1 MEWQPWGRDAFDRA
15 ARERKPVLLSIAAAW
30 CRACHEMDRT
40 TYADDR
46 VRRLAADRF
55 VAVRV
60 DTDQRPD
67 INDRYNLGGW
77 PTTAFLTPEGEVL
90 GGGTF
95 VAADRMAAVLV
106 QVADAFAALPSTAA
120 RPSAEPVPAGHG
132 SSRAPG
138 ISEDD
143 VFATFDE
150 RCGGFGIEPKF
161 PLTAPLLLALAL
173 HDAEPSARW
182 RAIVERTLD
191 AMADGG
197 LYDRASGGFYRYA
210 TTRDWQ
216 LPHVERL
223 LETNAA
229 LLRAY
234 VQSFV
239 TLGRERDREVAAGLV
254 RFIRGLAADRGGY
267 AASDAGHEVYAA
279 STAAAVSAL
288 LAAAAAFDDRDLAR
302 DTLGRFETF
311 LLSAYRPGEGVAHG
325 FDDAAPIR
333 ALLLD
338 QVGVMDA
345 LLAAYAT
352 TGDTPYCMMA
362 EELGL
367 YTCRVLRGPDGTFVD
382 RVPRESD
389 FGLLRRPRQPFV
401 ANCAAAQVFARLAR
415 ISKEPFADVAA
426 PALAGVAAA
435 AHAYGPAAAWWCLAA
450 REAAIR

>member
-15 ARERKPVLLSIAAAW
+15 ARERRPVLLSISAAW

-46 VRRLAADRF
+46 VRRLVADRF

-67 INDRYNLGGW
+67 INARYNLGGW
-77 PTTAFLTPEGEVL
+77 PTTAFLTPAGDVL

-95 VAADRMAAVLV
+95 VAADRMAAVLA
-106 QVADAFAALPSTAA
+106 QVADAFAALPPGDAPAVSDPGEPAPPHA
-120 RPSAEPVPAGHG
+120 RA
-132 SSRAPG
+132 
-138 ISEDD
+138 ISEDE

-150 RCGGFGIEPKF
+150 RCGGFGVEPKF
-161 PLTAPLLLALAL
+161 PFTAPLLLALAR
-173 HDAEPSARW
+173 HDAEPSPRW

-191 AMADGG
+191 AMAGGG
-197 LYDRASGGFYRYA
+197 LYDRASGGFFRYA

-216 LPHVERL
+216 LPHVEKL

-229 LLRAY
+229 LLRVY

-239 TLGRERDREVAAGLV
+239 TLGRERDGEVAAGLV
-254 RFIRGLAADRGGY
+254 RFIRRLAVDRGGY
-267 AASDAGHEVYAA
+267 AASDASRDVYAA

-302 DTLGRFETF
+302 DTLSRFETF

-325 FDDAAPIR
+325 VDDAGRIR
-333 ALLLD
+333 GLLLD
-338 QVGVMDA
+338 QIGVMDA

-352 TGDTPYCMMA
+352 TADTPYCMMA
-362 EELGL
+362 EELGH
-367 YTCRVLRGPDGTFVD
+367 YTCRVLRGQDGTFVD
-382 RVPRESD
+382 RAPQGSD
-389 FGLLRRPRQPFV
+389 LGLLRRPRQPFV
-401 ANCAAAQVFARLAR
+401 ANCVAAHVFARLAR
-415 ISKEPFADVAA
+415 VSKEPFTDVAA
-426 PALAGVAAA
+426 GALAGVAVAS
-435 AHAYGPAAAWWCLAA
+435 HAYGPDAAWWCLAA